1 MSGREGSDGA
11 PPSAIGRAVRR
22 KEDARLLRGR
32 ACFVDDV
39 RLDRMLHGV
48 FVRSPH
54 PHAGIGAVDSS
65 AALAAGARLVLA
77 AEDLP
82 FADRAFVV
90 RYWHEAIRGGTQP
103 FLARNRVRYVGEPV
117 ALLVADDPYRAEDL
131 SALVEVEYRPLDA
144 VAGIEAAMADGAPA
158 LHESWTG
165 NVAARFSYE
174 RGDAG
179 RALERAARRVTHE
192 TRFARQI
199 PLPLEKGKRLKGF
212 APHGRWRT
220 MTFLAGLR
228 TDGLSAPYVFDG
240 PINGSCFQAWVEQL
254 LVPTLRPGDIVI
266 LDNLGSHK
274 GKAVRHAIRNAGA
287 RLWFLPAYS
296 PDLNPIEQTFA
307 KIKHWMRDAQK
318 RSVDDTWRQLGHLI
332 DTIQP
337 DECQNYIRNAGYG
350 SN

>member
-1 MSGREGSDGA
+1 MARKRARWQALKRRLEADRLVFVDETWIKTDMA
-11 PPSAIGRAVRR
+11 P
-22 KEDARLLRGR
+22 LRGW
-32 ACFVDDV
+32 A
-39 RLDRMLHGV
+39 
-48 FVRSPH
+48 
-54 PHAGIGAVDSS
+54 
-65 AALAAGARLVLA
+65 
-77 AEDLP
+77 
-82 FADRAFVV
+82 
-90 RYWHEAIRGGTQP
+90 
-103 FLARNRVRYVGEPV
+103 
-117 ALLVADDPYRAEDL
+117 
-131 SALVEVEYRPLDA
+131 
-144 VAGIEAAMADGAPA
+144 
-158 LHESWTG
+158 
-165 NVAARFSYE
+165 
-174 RGDAG
+174 
-179 RALERAARRVTHE
+179 
-192 TRFARQI
+192 
-199 PLPLEKGKRLKGF
+199 EKGKRLKGF